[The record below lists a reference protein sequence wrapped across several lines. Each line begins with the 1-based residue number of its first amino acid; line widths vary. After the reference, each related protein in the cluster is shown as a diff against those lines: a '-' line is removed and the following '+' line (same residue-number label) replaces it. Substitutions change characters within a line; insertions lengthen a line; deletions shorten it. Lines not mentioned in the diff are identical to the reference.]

1 MKGMKRNHIL
11 FTLLSALLSL
21 GTMSCFS
28 QGAVS
33 VKFLQFRE
41 KSDSLH
47 VSYQL
52 KLPSQSVESGQ
63 GLRITP
69 VIQAGDSVLWLPHM
83 TVLGK
88 NKDEVLK
95 RYHHNNRMS
104 HISSLISDSLPYNY
118 QVHIPYQ
125 LWMDSARLCIRQEVS
140 GYRGRKVIT
149 HYQLIEKVELEPR
162 IPYQVVP
169 HVSFIAPQKEEKRRR
184 RQGKAYLDFPVGRSV
199 ILPAYRRNPQELQKI
214 EDAVGEVISHQDAE
228 LKGLYVEGFASPE
241 SRYSLNER
249 LSRGRAIALKEYIR
263 TKFSLDESLFRV
275 SSVAEDWDGLAALV
289 GAGDYPDAEQ
299 LLAIINSEQEPD
311 RKEVLLKRFKGGVP
325 YRTLF
330 KDVFPELRRVEYQ
343 IDYTVKD
350 YNVEETGKLLDSRPE
365 DLSHLEL
372 YTLAQSLDKA
382 NPVYATVLTELI
394 LRYYSEDVAANNNAA
409 IVFLENGELTTAS
422 RYLEKAGDSAQAINN
437 RGVLHLLEGDLDK
450 AEACFERAH
459 QAGSEEAALNKQ
471 EVQAKREDNQKM
483 ERYTKRR

>member
-1 MKGMKRNHIL
+1 MKGIKRNHIP
-11 FTLLSALLSL
+11 FTLYALLLLL
-21 GTMSCFS
+21 GTTSCFS
-28 QGAVS
+28 QEAVR
-33 VKFLQFRE
+33 VKFLQFQE
-41 KSDSLH
+41 KNDSLH
-47 VSYQL
+47 IGYQL
-52 KLPSQSVESGQ
+52 QLPSQSVESGQ
-63 GLRITP
+63 GLRIAP

-88 NKDEVLK
+88 NKEEVLK

-104 HISSLISDSLPYNY
+104 HISSLIPDSLPYSY

-169 HVSFIAPQKEEKRRR
+169 HVSFITPQKEEKRRR

-214 EDAVGEVISHQDAE
+214 DDAVREVITHEDAE

-241 SRYSLNER
+241 SRYALNER
-249 LSRGRAIALKEYIR
+249 LSRERATALKEYIR
-263 TKFSLDESLFRV
+263 TKFSLDESLFRI

-289 GAGDYPDAEQ
+289 GVGDYPDAEQ

-311 RKEVLLKRFKGGVP
+311 RKEVLLKRFKGGIP

-350 YNVEETGKLLDSRPE
+350 YSVEGSSKLLDSRPE

-372 YTLAQSLDKA
+372 YTLVQSLDKA
-382 NPVYATVLTELI
+382 NPTYATVLTELI
-394 LRYYSEDVAANNNAA
+394 LRYYGEDAAANNNAA
-409 IVFLENGELTTAS
+409 VVFLENGELTTAS

-437 RGVLHLLEGDLDK
+437 RGVLYLLEGDLDK
-450 AEACFERAH
+450 AGEYFDRAQ
-459 QAGSEEAALNKQ
+459 QAGSEEAALNKE
-471 EVQAKREDNQKM
+471 EVQTKREDNQKM
-483 ERYTKRR
+483 ERYAKQP